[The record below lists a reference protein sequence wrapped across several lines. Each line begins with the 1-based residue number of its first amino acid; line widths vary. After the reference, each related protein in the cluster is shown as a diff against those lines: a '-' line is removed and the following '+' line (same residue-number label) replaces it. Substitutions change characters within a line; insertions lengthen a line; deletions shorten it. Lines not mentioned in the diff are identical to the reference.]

1 MSAAKTPEAKG
12 PSGPAVALRLYRAYL
27 APHWTSLALSMVCA
41 AGVAAFSAGLAYL
54 LGPAI
59 RQLFIQKQPAALLY
73 IPLAIA
79 VVALLRT
86 LCQVGQAVLVNRIGN
101 RMVGE
106 IQVKLFGRL
115 VRADLAQLRSAH
127 SGAHLS
133 SILYEAGLVREA
145 ATTGLVN
152 YVQNA
157 LTILATV
164 VLMFR
169 QDVGLTLIVL
179 IGAPVASGVMTRYSR
194 RTKKAAKG
202 AMAETSALSTA
213 VMESLDGVKIVKMEN
228 REAFEEERVAE
239 VVSRREHH
247 LTKGANARASA
258 APATEAV
265 MTLLTAGIIAYA
277 GWRAIH
283 GAFGLDNLTVF
294 LTAVAMA
301 SQSLRQ
307 VANLQT
313 VMGEGL
319 AAASRLFEAL
329 DIQPEIKDAPS
340 AVALPRV
347 QGRIAL
353 EGVRFAY
360 GPEIPALDGV
370 DIEARPGETIA
381 LVGPSGGGKS
391 TLLNLVPRFYD
402 VQGGAVR
409 IDGHDVREVTLAS
422 LREQIAL
429 VTQEPFLFDDT
440 IRANIAYARPKAS
453 QFRIEQAAEAAAA
466 HEFIMALPQ
475 GYDTPVGELGSRL
488 SGGQRQ
494 RIAIARAFLKDA
506 PILLLDEA
514 TSALDTESEAKV
526 QEALERLM
534 KGRTTVLIAHRLST
548 VRHADRIYVIDK
560 GRVVEVGSHDSLM
573 AYGRLYARLAQTQNL
588 DSGQDLEQEPQA

>member
-1 MSAAKTPEAKG
+1 MSAAATSDPKG
-12 PSGPAVALRLYRAYL
+12 PSGRAVALRLYGAYL
-27 APHWTSLALSMVCA
+27 APHWQAMALSMVCA
-41 AGVAAFSAGLAYL
+41 AGVAAFSAALAYL

-59 RQLFIQKQPAALLY
+59 RQLFIEKQASALVW

-79 VVALLRT
+79 AVALLRT
-86 LCQVGQAVLVNRIGN
+86 ACQVGQAVLVNRIGN

-106 IQVKLFGRL
+106 IQVQLFGRL
-115 VRADLAQLRSAH
+115 VRADLAQLRDAH

-157 LTILATV
+157 LTIVATV
-164 VLMFR
+164 ILMLR
-169 QDVGLTLIVL
+169 QDVGLTLLVL
-179 IGAPVASGVMTRYSR
+179 IGAPIASGVMSRYSK
-194 RTKKAAKG
+194 RTRKAAQG

-213 VMESLDGVKIVKMEN
+213 VMESLDGIKIVKMEN
-228 REAFEEERVAE
+228 REAFEEARVAE
-239 VVSRREHH
+239 VVGRRETH
-247 LTKGANARASA
+247 LIKGANARSSA
-258 APATEAV
+258 APITEVV
-265 MTLLTAGIIAYA
+265 MTVIAAAVIFYA
-277 GWRAIH
+277 GWRALH
-283 GAFGLDNLTVF
+283 SGFGLDNLVVF

-319 AAASRLFEAL
+319 AAAARLFAAL
-329 DIQPEIKDAPS
+329 DITPKIKDAS
-340 AVALPRV
+340 GAAVLPRV
-347 QGRIAL
+347 QGHIAL
-353 EGVRFAY
+353 TDVRFAY

-391 TLLNLVPRFYD
+391 TILNLVPRFYD

-409 IDGHDVREVTLAS
+409 IDGQDVREVTLAS

-440 IRANIAYARPKAS
+440 IRANIAYARPDSS

-534 KGRTTVLIAHRLST
+534 AGRTTVLIAHRLST

-560 GRVVEVGSHDSLM
+560 GRVVEVGTHESLM
-573 AYGRLYARLAQTQNL
+573 AYGRLYARLART
-588 DSGQDLEQEPQA
+588 QDLEPEAQA

>member
-1 MSAAKTPEAKG
+1 MSAAPQSDPKG
-12 PSGPAVALRLYRAYL
+12 VSSRATALRLYGTYL
-27 APHWTSLALSMVCA
+27 SPHWTSLLLSMACA
-41 AGVAAFSAGLAYL
+41 AGVAAFSALLAYL
-54 LGPAI
+54 LGPAVK
-59 RQLFIQKQPAALLY
+59 QLFIEKRASALLW
-73 IPLAIA
+73 IPLGIA
-79 VVALLRT
+79 AVALLRT
-86 LCQVGQAVLVNRIGN
+86 ACQVGQAVLVNRIGN

-115 VRADLAQLRSAH
+115 IRADLAQLRSAH

-157 LTILATV
+157 LTILATL

-169 QDVGLTLIVL
+169 PDVGLSLIVL
-179 IGAPVASGVMTRYSR
+179 IAAPVASVVMSRYSK
-194 RTKKAAKG
+194 RTKKAAQG
-202 AMAETSALSTA
+202 AMNETSALSTA

-228 REAFEEERVAE
+228 REAFEEQRVSE
-239 VVSRREHH
+239 VVARRERH
-247 LTKGANARASA
+247 LVKGANARATA

-265 MTLLTAGIIAYA
+265 MTLLTAAIIAYA
-277 GWRAIH
+277 GWRAINS
-283 GAFGLDNLTVF
+283 GFGIDNLMVF
-294 LTAVAMA
+294 LTALAMA
-301 SQSLRQ
+301 SQALRQ

-319 AAASRLFEAL
+319 AAAARLFEAL
-329 DIQPEIKDAPS
+329 DIAPEIRDA
-340 AVALPRV
+340 ADAGALPRV

-353 EGVRFAY
+353 TDVRFAY
-360 GPEIPALDGV
+360 GSEIPALDGV
-370 DIEARPGETIA
+370 SIEANPGETVA

-391 TLLNLVPRFYD
+391 TLLNLIPRFYD
-402 VQGGAVR
+402 VQGGAVS
-409 IDGHDVREVTLAS
+409 IDGRDVRGVTLAS

-440 IRANIAYARPKAS
+440 IRANIAYARPDSS
-453 QFRIEQAAEAAAA
+453 QYRIEQAAEAAAA
-466 HEFIMALPQ
+466 HDFITALPQ

-514 TSALDTESEAKV
+514 TSALDTESEARV

-534 KGRTTVLIAHRLST
+534 AGRTTVLIAHRLST

-560 GRVVEVGSHDSLM
+560 GRVAEVGTHDALM
-573 AYGRLYARLAQTQNL
+573 AYGRLYARLAR
-588 DSGQDLEQEPQA
+588 SQDLEQEPAS

>member
-1 MSAAKTPEAKG
+1 MSAAPQTEIKG
-12 PSGPAVALRLYRAYL
+12 PSGRAVALRLYRAYL
-27 APHWTSLALSMVCA
+27 GPHWKSLALSMVFA
-41 AGVAAFSAGLAYL
+41 AGVAGFSAALVYL
-54 LGPAI
+54 LDPAVK
-59 RQLFIQKQPAALLY
+59 QLFIDKRASGLVW
-73 IPLAIA
+73 IPLAIGA
-79 VVALLRT
+79 VALLRT
-86 LCQVGQAVLVNRIGN
+86 ACQVGQAVLVNRIGN

-106 IQVKLFGRL
+106 IQVRLFGRL
-115 VRADLAQLRSAH
+115 VRADIAQLRSAH
-127 SGAHLS
+127 SGVHLS

-157 LTILATV
+157 LTIVATV
-164 VLMFR
+164 ILMFR

-179 IGAPVASGVMTRYSR
+179 IGAPVASGVMGRYAR
-194 RTKKAAKG
+194 RTKKAARG

-228 REAFEEERVAE
+228 REALEEERVAE
-239 VVSRREHH
+239 VVSRREAH
-247 LTKGANARASA
+247 LIKGANARSTA
-258 APATEAV
+258 APATEAI

-277 GWRAIH
+277 GWRAIYGG
-283 GAFGLDNLTVF
+283 GAFGIANLMVF

-301 SQSLRQ
+301 SQALRQ

-329 DIQPEIKDAPS
+329 DIVPTIKDGPGAH
-340 AVALPRV
+340 ALPRAE
-347 QGRIAL
+347 GRIDLAD
-353 EGVRFAY
+353 VRFAY

-370 DIEARPGETIA
+370 SIEANPGETIA

-391 TLLNLVPRFYD
+391 TILNLVPRFYD
-402 VQGGAVR
+402 VQDGAVR
-409 IDGHDVREVTLAS
+409 IDGRDVREVTLAS

-440 IRANIAYARPKAS
+440 IRANIAYARPEAS

-466 HEFIMALPQ
+466 HEFIQALPQ

-560 GRVVEVGSHDSLM
+560 GRVVEVGNHDSLM
-573 AYGRLYARLAQTQNL
+573 AYGRLYARLAR
-588 DSGQDLEQEPQA
+588 SQDLDQEPAL

>member
-1 MSAAKTPEAKG
+1 MNAPATPDSKG
-12 PSGPAVALRLYRAYL
+12 PSGRAVALRLYRTYL
-27 APHWTSLALSMVCA
+27 APHWQSMLLSVACA

-59 RQLFIQKQPAALLY
+59 RELFIKKDASALLY

-79 VVALLRT
+79 VVAVLRT
-86 LCQVGQAVLVNRIGN
+86 ACQVGQAVLVNKVGN
-101 RMVGE
+101 RMVGQ
-106 IQVKLFGRL
+106 IQVALFGRL
-115 VRADLAQLRSAH
+115 VRADLAQLRASH

-145 ATTGLVN
+145 ATNGLVN

-157 LTILATV
+157 LTIVATV
-164 VLMFR
+164 ILMLR

-179 IGAPVASGVMTRYSR
+179 IGAPVASGVMSKYSR
-194 RTKKAAKG
+194 RTKKAAQG
-202 AMAETSALSTA
+202 AMSETSALSTA

-228 REAFEEERVAE
+228 REAFEEGRVAE
-239 VVSRREHH
+239 VVGRREAH
-247 LTKGANARASA
+247 LVKGANARSTA

-283 GAFGLDNLTVF
+283 GGFGLDNLTVF

-319 AAASRLFEAL
+319 AAAARLFEAL
-329 DIQPEIKDAPS
+329 DIAPEIKDAPS
-340 AVALPRV
+340 AHALPRA
-347 QGRIAL
+347 QGLIEL
-353 EGVRFAY
+353 SGVRFAY

-370 DIEARPGETIA
+370 DLEARPGETIA

-391 TLLNLVPRFYD
+391 TILNLVPRFYD
-402 VQGGAVR
+402 VQGGTVR
-409 IDGHDVREVTLAS
+409 IDGHDVREVTLSS

-440 IRANIAYARPKAS
+440 IRANIAYARPDAS
-453 QFRIEQAAEAAAA
+453 QYRIEQAAEAAAA

-475 GYDTPVGELGSRL
+475 GYDTPAGELGSRL

-534 KGRTTVLIAHRLST
+534 AGRTTVLIAHRLST
-548 VRHADRIYVIDK
+548 VRHADRIYVVDR
-560 GRVVEVGSHDSLM
+560 GRVVEVGNHDSLM
-573 AYGRLYARLAQTQNL
+573 AYGRLYARLART
-588 DSGQDLEQEPQA
+588 QDLEPEAQS

>member
-1 MSAAKTPEAKG
+1 MSAAPPLQTEG
-12 PSGPAVALRLYRAYL
+12 FSSRAVALRLYRTYL
-27 APHWTSLALSMVCA
+27 APHWQSLALSMVCA
-41 AGVAAFSAGLAYL
+41 AGVAAFSAVLAWL

-59 RQLFIQKQPAALLY
+59 RELFIEKKSSALVM

-79 VVALLRT
+79 AVALLRT
-86 LCQVGQAVLVNRIGN
+86 ACQVGQAMLVNRIGN

-115 VRADLAQLRSAH
+115 VRADLAQLREAH

-145 ATTGLVN
+145 ATNGLVN

-157 LTILATV
+157 LTIAATV
-164 VLMFR
+164 ILMLR
-169 QDVGLTLIVL
+169 QDVGLTLLVL
-179 IGAPVASGVMTRYSR
+179 VGGPLASGVMSRYSK
-194 RTKKAAKG
+194 RTRKAAQG

-228 REAFEEERVAE
+228 REAFEEARVAE
-239 VVSRREHH
+239 VVGRREAH
-247 LTKGANARASA
+247 LVKGANARSTA

-265 MTLLTAGIIAYA
+265 MTLITAGVIAYA
-277 GWRAIH
+277 GWRALH
-283 GAFGLDNLTVF
+283 GGFGVDNLTVF
-294 LTAVAMA
+294 LAALAMA

-313 VMGEGL
+313 VLGEGL
-319 AAASRLFEAL
+319 AAAHRLFAAL
-329 DIQPEIKDAPS
+329 DIQPQIQDPPGAG
-340 AVALPRV
+340 ALPRAS
-347 QGRIAL
+347 GHIEL
-353 EGVRFAY
+353 DDVRFAY
-360 GPEIPALDGV
+360 GVEIPALDGV
-370 DIEARPGETIA
+370 TIEARPGETIA

-391 TLLNLVPRFYD
+391 TILNLVPRFYD
-402 VQGGAVR
+402 VQSGAVR
-409 IDGHDVREVTLAS
+409 VDGRDVREVTLAS

-440 IRANIAYARPKAS
+440 IRANIAYARPDAS
-453 QFRIEQAAEAAAA
+453 QYRIEQAAQAAAA
-466 HEFIMALPQ
+466 HEFITALPQ

-514 TSALDTESEAKV
+514 TSALDTESEARV

-534 KGRTTVLIAHRLST
+534 AGRTTVLIAHRLST
-548 VRHADRIYVIDK
+548 VRHADRIYVIDR
-560 GRVVEVGSHDSLM
+560 GRVAEIGNHDSLM
-573 AYGRLYARLAQTQNL
+573 AYGRLYARLAR
-588 DSGQDLEQEPQA
+588 SQDLDAEPVV

>member
-1 MSAAKTPEAKG
+1 MTGARKSDSKG
-12 PSGPAVALRLYRAYL
+12 FSSRAVALRLYRAYL
-27 APHWTSLALSMVCA
+27 APHWQSLALSMACA
-41 AGVAAFSAGLAYL
+41 AGVAAFSAVLAWL

-59 RQLFIQKQPAALLY
+59 RQLFIEKSAQALLT
-73 IPLAIA
+73 IPLAIGG
-79 VVALLRT
+79 VALLRT
-86 LCQVGQAVLVNRIGN
+86 VCQVGQAVLVNRIGN

-106 IQVKLFGRL
+106 IQVALFGRL
-115 VRADLAQLRSAH
+115 VRADLAQLREAH

-145 ATTGLVN
+145 ATNGLVN

-157 LTILATV
+157 LTIVATV
-164 VLMFR
+164 ILMLR
-169 QDVGLTLIVL
+169 QDVGLTLLVL
-179 IGAPVASGVMTRYSR
+179 IGGPLASGVMSRYSK
-194 RTKKAAKG
+194 RTRKAAQG

-228 REAFEEERVAE
+228 REAFEEARVAE
-239 VVSRREHH
+239 VVGRREAH
-247 LTKGANARASA
+247 LVKGANARSTA

-265 MTLLTAGIIAYA
+265 MTLITAGVIAYA
-277 GWRAIH
+277 GWRALH
-283 GAFGLDNLTVF
+283 GGFGVDNLMVF
-294 LTAVAMA
+294 LAALAMA

-313 VMGEGL
+313 VLGEGL
-319 AAASRLFEAL
+319 TAAHRLFAAL
-329 DIQPEIKDAPS
+329 DIQPNIQDPPGA
-340 AVALPRV
+340 AVLPRAS
-347 QGRIAL
+347 GHIAL
-353 EGVRFAY
+353 EDVRFAY
-360 GPEIPALDGV
+360 GAGIPALDGV
-370 DIEARPGETIA
+370 SIEAKPGETIA

-391 TLLNLVPRFYD
+391 TILNLVPRFYD
-402 VQGGAVR
+402 VQGGSVR
-409 IDGHDVREVTLAS
+409 VDGRDVREVTLAS

-440 IRANIAYARPKAS
+440 IRGNIAYARPDAP
-453 QFRIEQAAEAAAA
+453 QADIERAAQAAAA
-466 HEFIMALPQ
+466 HEFITALPQ

-514 TSALDTESEAKV
+514 TSALDTESEARV

-534 KGRTTVLIAHRLST
+534 AGRTTVLIAHRLST

-560 GRVVEVGSHDSLM
+560 GRVAEIGTHDSLM
-573 AYGRLYARLAQTQNL
+573 AYGRLYARLAR
-588 DSGQDLEQEPQA
+588 SQDLDAEPVP

>member
-1 MSAAKTPEAKG
+1 M
-12 PSGPAVALRLYRAYL
+12 
-27 APHWTSLALSMVCA
+27 
-41 AGVAAFSAGLAYL
+41 AAFSAGLAYL

-59 RQLFIQKQPAALLY
+59 RELFIKKDASALLY

-86 LCQVGQAVLVNRIGN
+86 ACQVGQAVLVNKVGN
-101 RMVGE
+101 RMVGQ
-106 IQVKLFGRL
+106 IQVALFGRL
-115 VRADLAQLRSAH
+115 VRADLAQLRASH

-145 ATTGLVN
+145 ATNGLVN

-157 LTILATV
+157 LTIVATV
-164 VLMFR
+164 ILMLR

-179 IGAPVASGVMTRYSR
+179 IGAPIASGVMSKYSR
-194 RTKKAAKG
+194 RTKKAAQG
-202 AMAETSALSTA
+202 AMSETSALSTA
-213 VMESLDGVKIVKMEN
+213 VMESLDGIKIVKMEN
-228 REAFEEERVAE
+228 REAFEQERVAE
-239 VVSRREHH
+239 VVGRREAH
-247 LTKGANARASA
+247 LIRGANARSTA

-277 GWRAIH
+277 GWQSIH
-283 GAFGLDNLTVF
+283 GHFGLDNLTVF

-319 AAASRLFEAL
+319 AAAARLFEAL
-329 DIQPEIKDAPS
+329 DIAPEIKDVPTAH
-340 AVALPRV
+340 ALPRA
-347 QGRIAL
+347 QGLIEL

-370 DIEARPGETIA
+370 DIVARPGETIA

-391 TLLNLVPRFYD
+391 TILNLVPRFYD

-409 IDGHDVREVTLAS
+409 IDGHDVREVTLSS

-440 IRANIAYARPKAS
+440 IRANIAYARPDAS
-453 QFRIEQAAEAAAA
+453 QYRIEQAAEAAAA

-475 GYDTPVGELGSRL
+475 GYDTPAGELGSRL
-488 SGGQRQ
+488 SGGQRP

-534 KGRTTVLIAHRLST
+534 AGRTTVLIAHRLST
-548 VRHADRIYVIDK
+548 VRHADRIYVVDR
-560 GRVVEVGSHDSLM
+560 GRVVEVGTHDSLM
-573 AYGRLYARLAQTQNL
+573 ASGLLYARLART
-588 DSGQDLEQEPQA
+588 QDLEPEAQS